1 MKSQYIYF
9 LLVSIFFLVSCE
21 SEFESSVED
30 NEVYRTGEADFSN
43 YVSLGNS
50 LTAGFA
56 DNALYLESQKFS
68 YPNILAQQ
76 FSLVSNLE
84 FTQPLMDDNLG
95 GLLLNGNPLPGFG
108 PRLVLSAQSGSPL
121 PTPLSGNPQTD
132 IANVVPGPINNLGV
146 PGAKSF
152 HLGLNGYGNVANV
165 GTTANPYFVRFAS
178 NPNASMI
185 EDAVAQSPTFFSL
198 WIGNND
204 VLSYAT
210 SGGVGTDQTGN
221 PDPTTYASTDITDP
235 TLFGGVFQGYVDA
248 LTTTASGGVLY
259 NIPDVTSIPFFTTV
273 PNNAL
278 VLDATNAAN
287 LTGFFQAVAGILTQS
302 LIQQGVP
309 PEQAQ
314 ALASQYA
321 IPFNEGP
328 NRFLIDTAVTPS
340 NPLGFRQMTEDEL
353 LLLTISQSALAQGY
367 GSVVLT
373 PEVLQVLAILQQGGT
388 PTPEQAQLVLNA
400 VSGIDDQDV
409 LDMSE
414 LNAIANARMSYNAI
428 IESIAQDKG
437 LAFVDVN
444 QLLIDSQNGV
454 PFDGGVMTS
463 DFVTGGAF
471 SLDAVHLTPRGYAYI
486 ANATIQAI
494 NETYGSTLP
503 TVNLG
508 DYRTIATS
516 DNTAQ

>member
-1 MKSQYIYF
+1 MKTQYISI
-9 LLVSIFFLVSCE
+9 LIVSIFFLVSCE

-30 NEVYRTGEADFSN
+30 NEAYRTGEADFSN
-43 YVSLGNS
+43 FVSLGNS

-56 DNALYLESQKFS
+56 DNALYLESQEFS

-76 FSLVSNLE
+76 FSLVSDLE
-84 FTQPLMDDNLG
+84 FTQPLMADNVG
-95 GLLLNGNPLPGFG
+95 GLLLNGNPIPGFG
-108 PRLVLSAQSGSPL
+108 PRLVLSTQSGSPF
-121 PTPLSGNPQTD
+121 PAPLSGNPQTD
-132 IANVVPGPINNLGV
+132 ISNVVPGPINNLGV

-152 HLGLNGYGNVANV
+152 HLGLNGYGNISNV

-178 NPNASMI
+178 TPNASMI
-185 EDAVAQSPTFFSL
+185 EDAVAQSPSFFSL

-210 SGGVGTDQTGN
+210 SGGTGTDQTGN
-221 PDPTTYASTDITDP
+221 LDPTTYASNDITDP
-235 TLFGGVFQGYVDA
+235 SLFAGVYDSYVNA
-248 LTTTASGGVLY
+248 LTSSASGGVLY
-259 NIPDVTSIPFFTTV
+259 NIADVTSIPFFTTV

-278 VLDATNAAN
+278 VLDAETAAS

-302 LIQQGVP
+302 LIAQGVP
-309 PEQAQ
+309 AAQAQ

-321 IPFNEGP
+321 ITFNEGP
-328 NRFLIDTAVTPS
+328 NRFLIDTAVTPT

-353 LLLTISQSALAQGY
+353 LLLTIDQGALAQGY
-367 GSVVLT
+367 GSVILT
-373 PEVLQVLAILQQGGT
+373 PEVLQVLGILQQGGT
-388 PTPEQAQLVLNA
+388 PTPEQAQLVINA
-400 VSGIDDQDV
+400 VSGIDDADA
-409 LDMSE
+409 LDTSE
-414 LNAIANARMSYNAI
+414 LSAISNARMAYNAV
-428 IESIAQDKG
+428 IESTAMNNG
-437 LAFVDVN
+437 LAFVDVD
-444 QLLIDSQNGV
+444 QLLLDSQNGV

-463 DFVTGGAF
+463 EFVTGGAF

-508 DYRTIATS
+508 DYRTVPTS
-516 DNTAQ
+516 DNTQ